1 MDTAKRTPNLFD
13 LQSEV
18 ENLQKNLA
26 SSNELLDQIMK
37 GLNDYL
43 SAKCLLFPRF
53 FFLSNDELL
62 SILSQ
67 VRGGQ
72 TAGNFNT
79 KRSDYSSHHSQFLQ
93 P

>member
-67 VRGGQ
+67 ARVV
-72 TAGNFNT
+72 T
-79 KRSDYSSHHSQFLQ
+79 
-93 P
+93 